1 MLSISHLLC
10 AEISY
15 IIDDVIATSNNR
27 HADAVSVHPYTG
39 SCGGPE
45 IFHDKHA
52 WQSSLF
58 TKLRTV
64 VGNKPILST
73 EVGWSTCALPQNL
86 SIPAVCAAYPGSE
99 DTLDDQAIYL
109 ARQWLL
115 SCLDRRPFTFVYQYA
130 NGEPNPANNSDIHP
144 EVHNASD
151 GGANYGLNWNLDGPP
166 KPAMIATMAFQ
177 KAVGQRDFIRRIA
190 PETRHVVPA
199 AAAGTEMRGIHSD
212 DVDDF
217 TFVLGFGNGR
227 PAGTKLSSAVAKS
240 GTAAVS
246 LYAVW
251 SLKMD
256 GAEKM
261 RVGTGN
267 MTACPGMLAQPLL
280 ERGAASVGAACE
292 SACRKASRCRS
303 FAVWPNANATASV
316 CTLFGSRCLTPYLD
330 STGCGGSHCAD
341 AEAFTLR
348 QTELQNVTFA
358 VPTAQNKSNG
368 DAEMRSQSDAAA
380 AAACF
385 STTDVY
391 GANKGKWCADP
402 LTGLLTVR
410 AGEAPFYLE
419 LLQS

>member
-1 MLSISHLLC
+1 LYVGISC
-10 AEISY
+10 
-15 IIDDVIATSNNR
+15 IDDVIAIATSNYR

-45 IFHDKHA
+45 IFHDKNA

-73 EVGWSTCALPQNL
+73 EVGWSTCALPQNV

-115 SCLDRRPFTFVYQYA
+115 SCMDRTPFTFVYQYA

-144 EVHNASD
+144 EEHNASD

-166 KPAMIATMAFQ
+166 KPAMVATMAFQ

-190 PETRHVVPA
+190 PETRHATLA
-199 AAAGTEMRGIHSD
+199 AAAGTEMRGINSD

-217 TFVLGFGNGR
+217 TFVLGFGNTR
-227 PAGTKLSSAVAKS
+227 PTGAAPSRAVAKS
-240 GTAAVS
+240 STAAVS
-246 LYAVW
+246 FYAVW

-261 RVGTGN
+261 RVGKGN
-267 MTACPGMLAQPLL
+267 MTACPGVLAQPLL
-280 ERGAASVGAACE
+280 ERGAAPAATCE

-303 FAVWPNANATASV
+303 FAFWPNANTTAGV
-316 CTLFGSRCLTPYLD
+316 CTLFGSRCLTPYMD

-358 VPTAQNKSNG
+358 VPTAQNENG
-368 DAEMRSQSDAAA
+368 GDGKMRGQSAAA
-380 AAACF
+380 AAVGACF
-385 STTDVY
+385 SATDAY
-391 GANKGKWCADP
+391 GADKGKWCADP
-402 LTGLLTVR
+402 STGLLAVR
-410 AGEAPFYLE
+410 VGEAPVYLK